1 MSYPESPLEIVL
13 TQTQGQDHKLRELDA
28 RLISDKSRRA
38 IGTSILVLIG
48 VIVVSGILGMVV
60 VEIHGVP
67 TDPIERVLLPVV
79 TALAGAFC
87 GLWANGNSK

>member
-1 MSYPESPLEIVL
+1 LFSPEPPLEIVL
-13 TQTQGQDHKLRELDA
+13 TQTQGPDYKLRELNA
-28 RLISDKSRRA
+28 RLISDKSRMV

-48 VIVVSGILGMVV
+48 VIVVSGILGIVV
-60 VEIHGVP
+60 VEIHGVS